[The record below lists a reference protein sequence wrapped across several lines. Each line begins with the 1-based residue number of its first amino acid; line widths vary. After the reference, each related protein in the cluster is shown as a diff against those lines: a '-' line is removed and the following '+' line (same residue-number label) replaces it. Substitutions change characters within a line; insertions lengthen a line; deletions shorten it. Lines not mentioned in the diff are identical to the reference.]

1 MKSLYESIMDVDN
14 NIDNF
19 DQNPSILL
27 YGLFQSHKEY
37 IQTTIDNFKLAL
49 DNANAKIHKTTNKIK
64 NSDKFFIQIP
74 HNPGD
79 TFDFML
85 IKRHGSNWSIF
96 TININASRMY
106 DLRVESW
113 QSLQPNISPKITYLY
128 EVPEHM
134 NELCTD
140 IFHQAKQ
147 YE

>member
-27 YGLFQSHKEY
+27 HGLFQSHKEY
-37 IQTTIDNFKLAL
+37 ILTIIDNFKLAL

-74 HNPGD
+74 HNPGY

-85 IKRHGSNWSIF
+85 IKRYGSNYYIF
-96 TININASRMY
+96 TIDINTPKMY

-113 QSLQPNISPKITYLY
+113 QSLQPNLSPKISYLY

-134 NELCTD
+134 NDLCTD
-140 IFHQAKQ
+140 ILHQAKQ